1 MERFVQIGC
10 QKLNLQI
17 YVPLLL
23 NPVLSP
29 ITPERWCGQWY
40 LVCSEHKIWTSE

>member
-1 MERFVQIGC
+1 MEGSAQIWC

-23 NPVLSP
+23 NPVLPP
-29 ITPERWCGQWY
+29 ITPERQCGQWY
-40 LVCSEHKIWTSE
+40 LVCSERKILDQ